1 MASTPKKKKDA
12 PKRLVLLDAHAIIH
26 RAYHALPD
34 FTGPTG
40 EPTGALYGLSA
51 MLLRIIQDL
60 KPDYVAAC
68 YDLPKPTMRH
78 EAYADYKGTRGKLD
92 DALIAQLTTSRRVF
106 AAFSIPIYEMEGFEA
121 DDILGTITHLYK
133 EDKDLEIIIASG
145 DMDTLQLVE
154 KSRVKVYTL
163 KKGLNDTILYDAKAV
178 EDRYGFAPAL
188 VCDYKGLRGDPS
200 DNIIGIPGVGEKT
213 ATDLIQNFGTI
224 ENIYKTLKKN
234 ESLLLEKGI
243 KARIIQLL
251 KDHEEDALFSKMLAT
266 IRKDAPIEF
275 EMPEAKWH
283 NGETLPTILSLFDEL
298 GFRTL
303 RPRAH
308 IVFGKG
314 AEAEAVEAEGEGTPK
329 EDIDE
334 KQLEEAKIMLWL
346 LASDITKPE
355 VSDILAYTKTE
366 RFADAYKVLTLKTE
380 STGRLDEVYEK
391 IEKPLIPILRE
402 MERHGVLVDKK
413 VLEDLRKKYR
423 KELEDIEAQIFAH
436 VGHEFNVSSPKQL
449 GDVLFDELG
458 LKVEGARAGGKK
470 TAGGQRSTKESELEK
485 LQDVH
490 PIIALVLEYRQL
502 QKLLGTYVETIPT
515 QLAKDGRLHTQFLQ
529 SGSTTGRMAGANPNL
544 QNIPIRTERGRAI
557 RNAFIAPPGFT
568 LLSLDY
574 SQVELRI
581 AAILSGD
588 EKLCDI
594 FRNGRDVHQEVA
606 AAVFNVPGNEVDSEM
621 RRRAKIINFG
631 ILYGMGVNALK
642 AQLGTSTAE
651 AHTFYDD
658 YFKTFTGLTEFLE
671 STKGS
676 ARRQGYTET
685 LYGRRREFSGMKSVL
700 PHVRAQAER
709 MAINAPIQGTSADI
723 IKLAMVRIN
732 DLITLEKETADVH
745 LILQV
750 HDELVFEVK
759 TDRLAEIS
767 KKIQNIMESV
777 LPEEESNGVP
787 LLVQPKAGKNWGEM
801 TPVI

>member
-1 MASTPKKKKDA
+1 MASPVKKTKESKKK
-12 PKRLVLLDAHAIIH
+12 LVLLDAHAIIH

-34 FTGPTG
+34 FTSPTG
-40 EPTGALYGLSA
+40 EPTGALYGLSS
-51 MLLRIIQDL
+51 MLLRIISDL
-60 KPDYVAAC
+60 KPDYIAAC

-78 EAYADYKGTRGKLD
+78 EAYADYKGTRGKID
-92 DALIAQLTTSRRVF
+92 DALISQLTTSRKVF

-121 DDILGTITHLYK
+121 DDILGTITYLLK
-133 EDKDLEIIIASG
+133 DDKDIEIVIASG

-163 KKGLNDTILYDAKAV
+163 KKGLNDTILYDAEAV
-178 EDRYGFAPAL
+178 VARYGFAPAL

-234 ESLLLEKGI
+234 EAQFLEKGI
-243 KARIIQLL
+243 KPRIVQLL

-266 IRKDAPIEF
+266 IRNDAPIAF
-275 EMPEAKWH
+275 KMPEAKWH
-283 NGETLPTILSLFDEL
+283 NGETLPTILTLFDEL

-308 IVFGKG
+308 TVFQQSSSAGLT
-314 AEAEAVEAEGEGTPK
+314 AEVVEEKETEVVDDTRFQEA
-329 EDIDE
+329 
-334 KQLEEAKIMLWL
+334 QIMLWL
-346 LASDITKPE
+346 LASDITKPTLE
-355 VSDILAYTKTE
+355 DILAYTKTQKFE
-366 RFADAYKVLTLKTE
+366 DAYKVLTLKIE

-413 VLEDLRKKYR
+413 ALEILQKRYR
-423 KELEDIEAQIFAH
+423 KELEEIEARIFKM

-490 PIIALVLEYRQL
+490 PIINDVLEYRQL

-515 QLAKDGRLHTQFLQ
+515 QLADDGRLHTQFLQ
-529 SGSTTGRMAGANPNL
+529 SGTTTGRMAGANPNL

-557 RNAFIAPPGFT
+557 RNAFIAPKGFT
-568 LLSLDY
+568 LVSLDY

-588 EKLCDI
+588 EKLCEI
-594 FRNGRDVHQEVA
+594 FRSGRDVHQEVA
-606 AAVFNVPGNEVDSEM
+606 AAVFGVEGTAVDAEM

-651 AHTFYDD
+651 AHTFYED

-671 STKGS
+671 LTKGA

-685 LYGRRREFSGMKSVL
+685 LFGRRREFSGMKSVL
-700 PHVRAQAER
+700 PYVRAQAER

-732 DLITLEKETADVH
+732 DLFTREKEGEDVH

-759 TDRLAEIS
+759 SERLAELS
-767 KKIQNIMESV
+767 KKIQDIMESV
-777 LPEEESNGVP
+777 LPTDESRGVP
-787 LLVQPKAGKNWGEM
+787 LLVQAKSGENWGEM